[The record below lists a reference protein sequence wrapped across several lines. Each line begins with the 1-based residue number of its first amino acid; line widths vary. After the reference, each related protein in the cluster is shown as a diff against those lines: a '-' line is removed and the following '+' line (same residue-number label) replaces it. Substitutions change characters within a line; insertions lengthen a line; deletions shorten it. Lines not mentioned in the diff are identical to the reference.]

1 MSRRPNQTEQ
11 ERIVLSFD
19 HPEVTDITVWKF
31 FKVPAGRKL
40 RIDAAEYINP
50 TGLAEDTTNVFALAV
65 KHGATTV
72 ASWSTD
78 SDLLA
83 TDASIPADTFMTLTP
98 AASDADLVAPAAAVL
113 SLTATEGG
121 TATLPAGRL
130 VLHCRY
136 VD

>member
-1 MSRRPNQTEQ
+1 MPRRPNLTEQ

-19 HPEVTDITVWKF
+19 HPQVTDTTVWKF
-31 FKVPAGRKL
+31 FKVPTGRRL

-50 TGLAEDTTNVFALAV
+50 TGLAEAATNVFALAV
-65 KHGATTV
+65 KHGSTTL

-78 SDLLA
+78 SDLSA
-83 TDASIPADTFMTLTP
+83 DDMSIPVDTFMTLTP
-98 AASDADLVAPAAAVL
+98 GAATTLIAPSAAVL

-121 TATLPAGRL
+121 TATLPPGRL

>member
-1 MSRRPNQTEQ
+1 MPRRPNQTEQ
-11 ERIVLSFD
+11 ERVVLAFD
-19 HPEVTDITVWKF
+19 HPEVTATTVWKL

-40 RIDAAEYINP
+40 LIDAAEYINP

-65 KHGATTV
+65 KHGTTVV

-78 SDLLA
+78 SDLMEP
-83 TDASIPADTFMTLTP
+83 DASIPADTFMELTP
-98 AASDADLVAPAAAVL
+98 AALASRVAPAAAVL